1 MNIDNKI
8 VKRKNIMAAK
18 SKLEKFKKEILDLID
33 KRISIASAHKIIN
46 SNLSDEAKISYN
58 AFLHFVNKHI
68 KDTNG

>member
-1 MNIDNKI
+1 
-8 VKRKNIMAAK
+8 VKRKKNTMAAK
-18 SKLEKFKKEILDLID
+18 SKLEKFKLEITDLID
-33 KRISIASAHKIIN
+33 KGVSVASAHKIIN